1 MALSQGRCLAE
12 ALVLHP
18 QESAAALI
26 CVRTDWA
33 DPAALNGGSDV
44 SRPAARK
51 HIDRLDADF
60 KTLVTALLGQQ
71 RVFDLGD
78 EIILH
83 DDGSIVTTPDGCPVL
98 RVGAMNYP
106 AVILPS
112 MVSLAAST
120 FRLLQEFQNLGGP
133 IFLAGEAPTLVEGLP
148 SAELALVIEVP
159 PGTVIAQ
166 GELLDPAPDIG
177 DRLAYRLP
185 AGTPAT
191 FSQPISH

>member
-1 MALSQGRCLAE
+1 
-12 ALVLHP
+12 
-18 QESAAALI
+18 
-26 CVRTDWA
+26 
-33 DPAALNGGSDV
+33 
-44 SRPAARK
+44 
-51 HIDRLDADF
+51 
-60 KTLVTALLGQQ
+60 
-71 RVFDLGD
+71 
-78 EIILH
+78 
-83 DDGSIVTTPDGCPVL
+83 
-98 RVGAMNYP
+98 
-106 AVILPS
+106 
-112 MVSLAAST
+112 VSLAAST